1 MKDFFI
7 KTALLLSQKS
17 KCVSKKV
24 GSVIVHDNR
33 IISMGYNGTPSG
45 FINCCDHFDTTYLPV
60 LRNVHHEWSDKFEIH
75 SELNAII
82 FCAKHGINIQNAEI
96 YVTLFPCDQCIK
108 NLIQSG
114 IKKIYYLYEYDKGDI
129 TNPLCS
135 YIEIECLLNDEIK
148 NFIQINNLTHLV

>member
-24 GSVIVHDNR
+24 GSVIVHDDR

-45 FINCCDHFDTTYLPV
+45 FKNCCDQFNQYDRTQ
-60 LRNVHHEWSDKFEIH
+60 REEHHKWSDKYELH
-75 SELNAII
+75 SELNSII
-82 FCAKHGINIQNAEI
+82 FCAKHGINIQGSEI

-114 IKKIYYLYEYDKGDI
+114 IMKIYYLFEYDKGDI
-129 TNPLCS
+129 ENPLLQ
-135 YIEIECLLNDEIK
+135 YVEIECLLNEDIK
-148 NFIQINNLTHLV
+148 QFIKINNLIKLV